1 MTDGSP
7 TDGNTSAAEAETT
20 TAAATDAE
28 AGATAGAAAVTL
40 DRIAVYPVKS
50 LDAEFVDAADIVEN
64 GGLRGDREY
73 AIFDEDGEYVNGKR
87 ERAVHRIRSS
97 VSLAD
102 GTVEL
107 SAPEMDDYDGPIAEA
122 DGWLSAYF
130 GYPVELRRDPAG
142 GFPDDTEASGP
153 TVISTG
159 TLDAVAS
166 WFDGVDADEMRRRL
180 RPNLVFDASEPFWED
195 HLFDRRGTVV
205 EFSVGGVAFEGV
217 NPCQRCVVPSRD
229 PDTGAE
235 TADFRT
241 TFMTKR
247 RETLPEWSGGDW
259 FDHDFR
265 LMVNTAVPESSW
277 GETLSV
283 GDAVT
288 VGDIVPE

>member
-7 TDGNTSAAEAETT
+7 TDDNTSAVAEGG
-20 TAAATDAE
+20 

-40 DRIAVYPVKS
+40 DRIAIYPVKS

-87 ERAVHRIRSS
+87 ERAVHRIQSS

-107 SAPEMDDYDGPIAEA
+107 SAPEMDDYDGSIDDA

-159 TLDAVAS
+159 TLEAVAS
-166 WFDGVDADEMRRRL
+166 WFDGVDAGEMRRRL
-180 RPNLVFDASEPFWED
+180 RPNLVLDATEPFWED

-205 EFSVGGVAFEGV
+205 EFAIGAAAFEGV

-229 PDTGAE
+229 PDTGEA
-235 TADFRT
+235 TPDFRT

-288 VGDIVPE
+288 VGDVVPE

>member
-7 TDGNTSAAEAETT
+7 TDDSAQTT
-20 TAAATDAE
+20 DSDASEPTGSGAA
-28 AGATAGAAAVTL
+28 ATAGAAAVTL

-122 DGWLSAYF
+122 DDWLSAYF

-166 WFDGVDADEMRRRL
+166 WFDGIDADEMRRRL
-180 RPNLVFDASEPFWED
+180 RPNLVLDATEPFWED

-205 EFSVGGVAFEGV
+205 EFAIGAAAFEGV

-229 PDTGAE
+229 PDTGEE
-235 TADFRT
+235 TPDFRPT
-241 TFMTKR
+241 LVRKR

-265 LMVNTAVPESSW
+265 LMVNTGVPESSW

-288 VGDIVPE
+288 VGDIVSE